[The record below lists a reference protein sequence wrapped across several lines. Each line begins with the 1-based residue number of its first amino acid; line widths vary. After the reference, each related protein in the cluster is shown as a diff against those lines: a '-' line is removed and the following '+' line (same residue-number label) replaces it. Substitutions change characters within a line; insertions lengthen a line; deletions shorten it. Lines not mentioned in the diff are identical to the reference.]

1 MLGAQMDKKGMKRLK
16 ITIVTNNEINRSIE
30 ELLYKNIAE
39 MIFNSPEFK
48 DKLISRQYGN

>member
-1 MLGAQMDKKGMKRLK
+1 MDKKGMKRLK